1 MCFATENMFCNF
13 EKMVFVCLSFF
24 IIGSVEFWFTLVVLG
39 HEESDWMNIVMVEG
53 FNGIRSCNFWHTHG
67 NSVGHQVVTQWVT
80 ESESWI

>member
-1 MCFATENMFCNF
+1 M
-13 EKMVFVCLSFF
+13 S
-24 IIGSVEFWFTLVVLG
+24 SSLVVLG